1 MRKYVTNS
9 PEETYALARG
19 FAQQLKGG
27 CTIALDGGLGAGK
40 TVFVQGL
47 AAGLGIE
54 KPILSPT
61 FTIVRQYHGRLPLN
75 HFDVYRLED
84 PQELY
89 EIGFLEYLG
98 SGQVTVIE
106 GACRIAAA
114 LPKDTLFIEIEGA
127 GEEPRTIILRGEE
140 LLERAFD
147 ESSEH

>member
-1 MRKYVTNS
+1 M
-9 PEETYALARG
+9 
-19 FAQQLKGG
+19 
-27 CTIALDGGLGAGK
+27 
-40 TVFVQGL
+40 QGL

-106 GACRIAAA
+106 WACRIAAA

>member
-9 PEETYALARG
+9 PEETYALARRL
-19 FAQQLKGG
+19 AQQLKGG

-61 FTIVRQYHGRLPLN
+61 FTIVRQYNGRLPLN

-84 PQELY
+84 PQEL
-89 EIGFLEYLG
+89 
-98 SGQVTVIE
+98 
-106 GACRIAAA
+106 
-114 LPKDTLFIEIEGA
+114 
-127 GEEPRTIILRGEE
+127 
-140 LLERAFD
+140 
-147 ESSEH
+147 